1 MFDISNLPRKLD
13 DWELEILFQILPQD
27 KPKYNAF
34 RKNFSD
40 FFLIGTSRFGEG
52 NYILANKNDKVDLT
66 APASNVFAAGIVI
79 TDKDKYDITIHE
91 VFENEIEID
100 FISEKNKIVTESEKI
115 IDSKSYSNWKPGDKS
130 PFSNSNVREVHLI
143 KNEVVIAVCSDEKK
157 IWTYD
162 ASTQF
167 NFVIPLTN
175 FYNEIIRVKGERNP
189 ETALKPKL
197 LFEKPEMFTD
207 EEIGQGFLL
216 YNKFMKKMNIDYSI
230 FKDVEKQKTSFW
242 DKIFGRNK

>member
-91 VFENEIEID
+91 VFENFAEQIE
-100 FISEKNKIVTESEKI
+100 
-115 IDSKSYSNWKPGDKS
+115 
-130 PFSNSNVREVHLI
+130 
-143 KNEVVIAVCSDEKK
+143 C
-157 IWTYD
+157 
-162 ASTQF
+162 
-167 NFVIPLTN
+167 
-175 FYNEIIRVKGERNP
+175 
-189 ETALKPKL
+189 
-197 LFEKPEMFTD
+197 
-207 EEIGQGFLL
+207 
-216 YNKFMKKMNIDYSI
+216 
-230 FKDVEKQKTSFW
+230 
-242 DKIFGRNK
+242 